1 MFTRCL
7 SVPLRT
13 QPLRCNVEAVG
24 AVAKSSEHVKLDLK
38 PSSTIS
44 LYNSIRI
51 LHITNTLF
59 AYLQNEKYILVAFF
73 CFVITLQLLA

>member
-13 QPLRCNVEAVG
+13 QPLHCNVEAVG
-24 AVAKSSEHVKLDLK
+24 AVAKSSDSIKLDLK

-44 LYNSIRI
+44 LYKSIRI
-51 LHITNTLF
+51 LHITNTWF
-59 AYLQNEKYILVAFF
+59 AYLQNEKYLPCSLFF
-73 CFVITLQLLA
+73 LL